1 MTTGFSN
8 KAITSHT
15 GDISTARQKTS
26 YSIKE
31 MLLSAVNDDPNLPS
45 LGGSLSYIIRL
56 SSSEDESLR
65 QLSHF
70 ILSDVSLAQKILSL
84 SNSISFRSSSARVI
98 TSITKAI
105 FLLGFDTVKTCAL
118 TILLVDG
125 MMTGKRADYVR
136 TELIYAVTASM
147 VSRELAKYNQFISSE
162 EVAIASLF
170 KNMGRLLLAA
180 YAHDKYEEMMTLA
193 AQGLYTPEQASMRA
207 LNFDLS
213 EFTEIILNKWN
224 IPFSIIQLVKNK
236 PMDIAYSPKNKCDGM
251 RLAIEFSEKAVPL
264 IIRANNN
271 PTLES
276 TLLSRFGKALDLDK
290 SKLDLIIEKASEE
303 TSMLQ
308 TNAHLPPLSRN
319 TINADM
325 KDSGADSQSGS
336 DMLTELALTDT
347 KATDVAVVQR
357 YPSGKPYNASVL
369 LLSAIQDV
377 TEMMATN
384 YKLNNL
390 IMLALEHY
398 YHGLGFR
405 FVTLC
410 LRNNQKHQYQARS
423 TVGKIDAQFQKAFCF
438 SAVLSTDLFCLAM
451 EKDTDLFISDTSVS
465 KVREMLPHWYLA
477 GFPDARSF
485 IVLPLVINKKPLG
498 FIYADREHA
507 APEGITLDETKLI
520 KTLKGQILTA
530 LNSK

>member
-1 MTTGFSN
+1 MTTGFSS
-8 KAITSHT
+8 KAISSHT
-15 GDISTARQKTS
+15 GGISTARKQTS

-31 MLLSAVNDDPNLPS
+31 MLLSAINNDPNLPS
-45 LGGSLSYIIRL
+45 LGGSISYIIRL

-84 SNSISFRSSSARVI
+84 SNSITFRSSSTRVI

-125 MMTGKRADYVR
+125 MMTGKRADYIR
-136 TELIYAVTASM
+136 TELTHAVAASM
-147 VSRELAKYNQFISSE
+147 VSRGLAKYNQFINSE
-162 EVAIASLF
+162 EIAIASLF

-193 AQGLYTPEQASMRA
+193 AQGMYPPEQASMRA

-213 EFTEIILNKWN
+213 EFTELILNKWN
-224 IPFSIIQLVKNK
+224 IPLSIIQLVKNK
-236 PMDIAYSPKNKCDGM
+236 PLDIANSPKNKYDGM

-264 IIRANNN
+264 IVKADNNSG
-271 PTLES
+271 LES
-276 TLLSRFGKALDLDK
+276 ILLSRFGKALDLDK
-290 SKLDLIIEKASEE
+290 SKLDLIIKNAREE

-308 TNAHLPPLSRN
+308 VNANLPPLSKN
-319 TINADM
+319 TIETDI
-325 KDSGADSQSGS
+325 KDSGTDSQSGS

-347 KATDVAVVQR
+347 KATDITIVQR

-384 YKLNNL
+384 YKLCNL

-423 TVGKIDAQFQKAFCF
+423 TVGKISTELQKAFCF
-438 SAVLSTDLFCLAM
+438 PAILTTDLFCLAM
-451 EKDTDLFISDTSVS
+451 EKDTDLFISDAGVS
-465 KVREMLPHWYLA
+465 KVREMLPHWYLTL
-477 GFPDARSF
+477 FPDARSF
-485 IVLPLVINKKPLG
+485 IVLPLVINKKPFG

-507 APEGITLDETKLI
+507 APEGMTVDETKLI